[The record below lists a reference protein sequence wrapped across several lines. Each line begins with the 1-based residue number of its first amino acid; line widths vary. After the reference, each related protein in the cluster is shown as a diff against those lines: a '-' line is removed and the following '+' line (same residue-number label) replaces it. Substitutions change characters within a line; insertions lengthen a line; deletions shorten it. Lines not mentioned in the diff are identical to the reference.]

1 VIALGL
7 VMYPAGTFPEKEG
20 GVSGGGVKNRR
31 VLECLEDGAE
41 GSACCYEMGLAVS

>member
-1 VIALGL
+1 MISLGV
-7 VMYPAGTFPEKEG
+7 VMYPAGTFPEKER
-20 GVSGGGVKNRR
+20 GVSIRGVKNRR